1 MTERGLHH
9 GLGRSKRLRKRSGF
23 LAVQRHG
30 QRVAGR
36 NLVLYAMLPT
46 SGESACD
53 ARLGITVSKKVGN
66 AVVRNRV
73 KRWLRESYR
82 TLADPPSKGSDLVVI
97 AKPSAA
103 SSSFRATADELH
115 RLLMSIKGSCA
126 RR

>member
-1 MTERGLHH
+1 MTDRSLHQ

-23 LAVQRHG
+23 LAVQQRG

-36 NLVLYAMLPT
+36 NLVLYVMLPT
-46 SGESACD
+46 DGKSEKS
-53 ARLGITVSKKVGN
+53 ARLGITVSKKVGT

-73 KRWLRESYR
+73 KRWVREGYR
-82 TLADPPSKGSDLVVI
+82 KIAQPPPQGTDLVVI

-103 SSSFRATADELH
+103 NTSYRATAEELR
-115 RLLMSIKGSCA
+115 RLLLCIAGSCA

>member
-1 MTERGLHH
+1 VTDRGLHH

-36 NLVLYAMLPT
+36 NLVLYAMLPIDGT
-46 SGESACD
+46 SARD

-82 TLADPPSKGSDLVVI
+82 TLAELPSQGSDLVVI

-103 SSSFRATADELH
+103 SASFQATADELR
-115 RLLMSIKGSCA
+115 RLLMSLKGSCA
-126 RR
+126 PR

>member
-1 MTERGLHH
+1 
-9 GLGRSKRLRKRSGF
+9 
-23 LAVQRHG
+23 
-30 QRVAGR
+30 
-36 NLVLYAMLPT
+36 MLPT
-46 SGESACD
+46 DGISARD
-53 ARLGITVSKKVGN
+53 ARLGITVSKKAGN

-82 TLADPPSKGSDLVVI
+82 TLAELPTRGSDLVVI

-103 SSSFRATADELH
+103 SASFRATADELR

>member
-1 MTERGLHH
+1 MTDRGLHQ

-23 LAVQRHG
+23 LAVQQRG

-36 NLVLYAMLPT
+36 NLVLYATLPT
-46 SGESACD
+46 DSSSARD

-82 TLADPPSKGSDLVVI
+82 TLAEPPTRGSDLVVI

-103 SSSFRATADELH
+103 STSFRATADELR
-115 RLLMSIKGSCA
+115 RLLLSIKGSCA

>member
-1 MTERGLHH
+1 MTDRGLHQ

-23 LAVQRHG
+23 LAVQQHG

-36 NLVLYAMLPT
+36 NLVLYAMLPMDG
-46 SGESACD
+46 SPARD

-82 TLADPPSKGSDLVVI
+82 RLAEPPARGSDLVVI
-97 AKPSAA
+97 AKPSAGGA
-103 SSSFRATADELH
+103 SFRATADELR
-115 RLLMSIKGSCA
+115 RLVLSIKVSCT